1 MDYLDDNWI
10 RAFEE
15 TDKIY
20 EDFYK
25 DDLYY
30 VNIRVIYVNR
40 DNEIAKV
47 KHETLLLTKP
57 NVVSREDV
65 VGILK
70 KNTIDNARKYDIL
83 SILRYNINLEPDEVQ
98 GYLAE
103 DDKLTFLSVIKHID
117 EITFD
122 KSISMFHDLNDLV
135 FVFYESNKEVSV
147 KRAVTK
153 RVYLDTLLGAGH
165 RKTIKKRY
173 KDILL

>member
-1 MDYLDDNWI
+1 MSYLDDNWI
-10 RAFEE
+10 HTFEE

-40 DNEIAKV
+40 DNDIEKL

-57 NVVSREDV
+57 NFVPRDDILR
-65 VGILK
+65 ILK
-70 KNTIDNARKYDIL
+70 NNAIDNARRYELL

-98 GYLAE
+98 SYLVG
-103 DDKLTFLSVIKHID
+103 DDKSFLSVIKQID
-117 EITFD
+117 AVSFD

-135 FVFYESNKEVSV
+135 FVFYEMDKNIVI
-147 KRAVTK
+147 KRSTTK
-153 RVYLDTLLGAGH
+153 KVYLDTLACN
-165 RKTIKKRY
+165 RKTIKNRY
-173 KDILL
+173 KANVL